1 MSTLETE
8 MTATPYLLG
17 DTPDAT
23 RFRLDDGRTIQ
34 LGQVTAASRP
44 LIEQAMLR
52 LSPLSSRRRFF
63 TVRYRLS
70 ERELDELTN
79 PVDPQRLAIGASAH
93 FPDGRVEGVGVA
105 RFVRVDGAPNV
116 AELAVTVIDDYQK
129 LGVGRRLLQRIGWE
143 ARQHGVQRL
152 SGVVLSEN
160 VPMLKLLERHV
171 RGLVRRVTR
180 DHLVH
185 VELPLVGA

>member
-1 MSTLETE
+1 

-17 DTPDAT
+17 DTPDAAS
-23 RFRLDDGRTIQ
+23 FQLDDGRTIQ

-52 LSPLSSRRRFF
+52 LSPLSSRHRFF

-70 ERELDELTN
+70 ERELNELTN
-79 PVDPQRLAIGASAH
+79 PADPQRLAIGASAH

-105 RFVRVDGAPNV
+105 RFVRVDGAPDV

-152 SGVVLSEN
+152 SGIVLSEN
-160 VPMLKLLERHV
+160 VPMLKLLERQV
-171 RGLVRRVTR
+171 PGLVRRVTR

>member
-1 MSTLETE
+1 

-23 RFRLDDGRTIQ
+23 TFRLDGGRTIH
-34 LGQVTAASRP
+34 LGLVTSASRP

-63 TVRYRLS
+63 TVRYRLA

-79 PVDPQRLAIGASAH
+79 AADPRRLAIGASAH
-93 FPDGRVEGVGVA
+93 FPDGRVEGIGVA
-105 RFVRVDGAPNV
+105 RFVRVDGAPDV

-143 ARQHGVQRL
+143 ARQAGVQRL
-152 SGVVLSEN
+152 SGIVLSEN

-180 DHLVH
+180 DDLVH